1 MPRQSLS
8 KKLRFEVFEQNNFT
22 CQYCGR
28 SPQNQSITLQV
39 DHIISVKN
47 GGTNDRNNLITSCWD
62 CNIGKGKKTTLLPN
76 IPDKALELELVQ
88 DRLAQVIAINKYQ
101 EKINKAKAKVV
112 KHQYKQIDDLTK
124 NYIDSLK
131 NKIYKIY
138 NKHENI
144 VPMDVFCE
152 CLEITNNKNIK
163 LSEDYLKYFQGVLK
177 VKKFLLE
184 NPEFVES
191 SQCYVVAR
199 KCFGWKADRAI
210 IKDIYDR
217 YEPEYIYECLEDAY
231 SWNGFLNKFD
241 F

>member
-1 MPRQSLS
+1 MSRKPIS

-28 SPQNQSITLQV
+28 SPQNQPITLQV

-47 GGTNDRNNLITSCWD
+47 GGTNERSNLITSCWD

-101 EKINKAKAKVV
+101 EKINKTKVKVAKQ
-112 KHQYKQIDDLTK
+112 HYKQIDKLMVG
-124 NYIDSLK
+124 YIPELK
-131 NKIYKIY
+131 NKLYKIY
-138 NKHENI
+138 DKNKDLISME
-144 VPMDVFCE
+144 VFCE
-152 CLEITNNKNIK
+152 CLEITNNKDIK
-163 LSEDYLKYFQGVLK
+163 GMDDYLKYLQGILK
-177 VKKFLLE
+177 AKKFLLQ
-184 NPEFVES
+184 NPDFVES
-191 SQCYVVAR
+191 SQCYGLA
-199 KCFGWKADRAI
+199 KKYFGWRADRVI

-217 YEPEYIYECLEDAY
+217 YEADYIYECLEKAY